1 MSSKHALKFEVLHI
15 ITVFFED
22 YYIYNKQIFWEQY
35 LNYTIHNK
43 NMYILSKTFKIEI
56 FLIIYFVYF
65 KNYYIFLYIIV
76 LKVYI
81 R

>member
-35 LNYTIHNK
+35 LNYTIHNE

-65 KNYYIFLYIIV
+65 KDYYI
-76 LKVYI
+76 
-81 R
+81 

>member
-43 NMYILSKTFKIEI
+43 NMYILFKTFKIEI

-65 KNYYIFLYIIV
+65 KDYYI
-76 LKVYI
+76 
-81 R
+81 